1 MQLSLV
7 LHCYQTFTVN
17 LFWNRS
23 VVNLAS
29 KLSNDQL
36 VLDENLIE
44 ICTKPSTDPIFASFI
59 SGEAVL
65 DQFQLPSTFPVD
77 NITLY
82 LSMLVSNSLQN
93 FQQVQTNISKAKAIR
108 FQRGLYLFTSIV
120 NKITE
125 LEPVVLREPNN
136 TPVIV
141 GIVVGVVVLI
151 LIIVFVVYKVT
162 RKYNTEPKLDYSP
175 RNIKGSETIT
185 RNKIITDSTIILQ
198 NSRLNS
204 ERNPVK

>member
-7 LHCYQTFTVN
+7 LHCYQTFAVD

-23 VVNLAS
+23 VVNLVS

-44 ICTKPSTDPIFASFI
+44 ICTKPSTDPLFASFI
-59 SGEAVL
+59 SGETVL
-65 DQFQLPSTFPVD
+65 GQFQLPSAFPVD

-93 FQQVQTNISKAKAIR
+93 FQQVQTNISRAKAIK
-108 FQRGLYLFTSIV
+108 FQRGKYLFTSIV

-136 TPVIV
+136 TPAII

-162 RKYNTEPKLDYSP
+162 RKYDSEPKQDYSL
-175 RNIKGSETIT
+175 RSVKGSES
-185 RNKIITDSTIILQ
+185 RNQVITDSTLILQ
-198 NSRLNS
+198 NSQLIS
-204 ERNPVK
+204 GRNPAQ